1 MSTLDDWMAQATRAL
16 DLPAD
21 SVSTELRDELLDLTR
36 DVAHGVARI
45 AGPLTCYLVGV
56 AVGRGQTPSAALAAL
71 TARAA
76 PASGRRDDRR
86 RRSHELVLLDHLRRA
101 GRLGRVAGAARQ
113 ATRLP
118 DEHGHRHPRRGAGRI
133 HLPLGDRRAVE
144 LRLGLGQLRGRL
156 PGRAGAVAGDQPG
169 HRTGSTK

>member
-71 TARAA
+71 TAALPQVEPAA
-76 PASGRRDDRR
+76 AS
-86 RRSHELVLLDHLRRA
+86 E
-101 GRLGRVAGAARQ
+101 
-113 ATRLP
+113 
-118 DEHGHRHPRRGAGRI
+118 
-133 HLPLGDRRAVE
+133 
-144 LRLGLGQLRGRL
+144 
-156 PGRAGAVAGDQPG
+156 PGVDQ
-169 HRTGSTK
+169 